1 MKWVETLKRVRTAS
15 LTADDLTV
23 LSSLQVLENDPSLP
37 IVATRIFYT
46 YAEVD
51 RDSEYKLNCLRG
63 QVFSSKSMI
72 KSPVGCRPKI
82 NQGKFNDT
90 AFSDSITLKVGA
102 RVIFIY
108 NVDVNDCLTNGQ
120 LGSIVGIIS
129 PDLCQINCVPVEL
142 DDEHVGISLI
152 KQNPQFRSS
161 YSGGVPIF
169 KTFVTYQLSKRNRHS
184 ARSQLLQLHLRL
196 AWALTCHKVQGQT
209 FPTGQKDII
218 EWDQSLQPRMAYVML
233 SRVKRLSDI

>member
-37 IVATRIFYT
+37 IGATRIFYT

-82 NQGKFNDT
+82 N
-90 AFSDSITLKVGA
+90 
-102 RVIFIY
+102 
-108 NVDVNDCLTNGQ
+108 
-120 LGSIVGIIS
+120 
-129 PDLCQINCVPVEL
+129 
-142 DDEHVGISLI
+142 
-152 KQNPQFRSS
+152 
-161 YSGGVPIF
+161 
-169 KTFVTYQLSKRNRHS
+169 
-184 ARSQLLQLHLRL
+184 
-196 AWALTCHKVQGQT
+196 
-209 FPTGQKDII
+209 
-218 EWDQSLQPRMAYVML
+218 
-233 SRVKRLSDI
+233 